1 MKVWIVAVALGITLS
16 AAGASCAMAQ
26 AGSTGGTLG
35 NTDKSISGERREEPA
50 AQPRAR
56 EPKSHTARK
65 AEAGSSCGRIAG
77 SWKWGSATIAI
88 KADGTAQHAV
98 GGSGTWTCNGGQ
110 YVFTWSN
117 GITDR
122 VTLSVDG
129 NSLSWSNNLGWTGS
143 GTRI

>member
-1 MKVWIVAVALGITLS
+1 MKTWITTAALGIALWV
-16 AAGASCAMAQ
+16 AGASFALAQ

-50 AQPRAR
+50 ARPRAR

-77 SWKWGSATIAI
+77 SWRWGSAMIAI